1 MCACA
6 LCVCNC
12 HERFET
18 NKPFIFQMLFWIYY
32 TKLAQRIYTHT
43 AMSKVEFEYPVFE
56 KGLVSTIEKK
66 KTKKKQVVPLPPPPI
81 EPSERKAGEEMPPRR
96 SVAAAASDSKRLFF
110 QNIDRENPNG
120 PPRQLAPSVQELRD
134 QVVYRDAR
142 GRKYALVSEK
152 EDGYLRSTIDAIL
165 SAHSSPS
172 SQQTDAVFMWVIL
185 PPPKR
190 KNAVSTAP
198 VSWPMINERLQ
209 LETTI
214 PVFKVQRQKKEEKK
228 TDDTTLLKPVK
239 KQPPYKFEASV
250 IAVASGGP
258 VQQWHQ
264 RKTSWVILSPTI
276 KGKGKKQ

>member
-1 MCACA
+1 
-6 LCVCNC
+6 
-12 HERFET
+12 
-18 NKPFIFQMLFWIYY
+18 MLFWIYY

-43 AMSKVEFEYPVFE
+43 TMSKVEFEYPVFE

-66 KTKKKQVVPLPPPPI
+66 KKQVVPLPPPPI
-81 EPSERKAGEEMPPRR
+81 EPSERKTGEEMPPRR
-96 SVAAAASDSKRLFF
+96 SVVVAAAASDSKRLFF

-134 QVVYRDAR
+134 QVVYRDAK

-172 SQQTDAVFMWVIL
+172 SQQTDTVFMWVIL

-214 PVFKVQRQKKEEKK
+214 PVFKVQRQKKEKEKK
-228 TDDTTLLKPVK
+228 TDDTTLLKPV